1 MSVELESAV
10 QLMQGDCLERMKEIP
25 DGSVDMIL
33 ADLPYGTTACEWD
46 TRIPLEPLWE
56 QYKRVCKNNGV
67 VVLFGSEPFS
77 TMLRMSNID
86 NFRYDWIWEKTTA
99 SGFLSAN
106 KMPLKKHEIIS
117 VFYSS
122 DIFHDTTNYF
132 QRSKDYLIGEKQK
145 AEKAGYNM
153 REVLGN
159 YMGSHYF
166 TRKTQFAFPKLE
178 DYKKLQTTGFFQKEY
193 DEVKQ
198 IYNMEKC
205 GRGGTEQG
213 YDEAKR
219 EYDKAH
225 ALTYNPQMTEGKP
238 YKIRHAFCQQYK
250 NRNPKTEYDGMRY
263 PVSIIKFSQEMSGL
277 HPSQKP
283 VALLEYL
290 IKTYTNP
297 GETVLDNVMGSGS
310 TGVAAVNTGRKFIGI
325 ELDPGFY
332 ETAKSRIEKAIEE
345 KTEAASEAVF

>member
-1 MSVELESAV
+1 MSLEFVNGVS
-10 QLMQGDCLERMKEIP
+10 LMQGDCLERMKEIP

-46 TRIPLEPLWE
+46 TRIPFEPLWE
-56 QYKRVCKNNGV
+56 QYKRVCKSNGII
-67 VVLFGSEPFS
+67 VLFGSEPFS
-77 TMLRMSNID
+77 TMLRMSNIND
-86 NFRYDWIWEKTTA
+86 YRYDWIWEKMTA

-122 DIFHDTTNYF
+122 DLFYDTTNYF
-132 QRSKDYLIGEKQK
+132 QESKDYLIGEKQK
-145 AEKAGYNM
+145 AEKAGFNI

-178 DYKKLQTTGFFQKEY
+178 DYKKLQTTGFFQREY
-193 DEVKQ
+193 DEAKHE
-198 IYNMEKC
+198 YDEAKH
-205 GRGGTEQG
+205 E

-219 EYDKAH
+219 EYDEAH
-225 ALTYNPQMTEGKP
+225 ALTYNPQMTEGKE
-238 YKIRHAFCQQYK
+238 HARTHGSWKQYN
-250 NRNPKTEYDGMRY
+250 NRTVAPTRSNMYF
-263 PVSIIKFSQEMSGL
+263 PVSIIKYPQEKDGL
-277 HPSQKP
+277 HPTQKP

-290 IKTYTNP
+290 IKTYTNE

-325 ELDPGFY
+325 ELDKKFY
-332 ETAKSRIEKAIEE
+332 ETAKNRIEKAIEE
-345 KTEAASEAVF
+345 KTEPAPEAVF

>member
-1 MSVELESAV
+1 MNAETNCGVT
-10 QLMQGDCLERMKEIP
+10 LMQGDCLERMKEIP

-46 TRIPLEPLWE
+46 ARIPFEPLWE

-77 TMLRMSNID
+77 TMLRMSNIN

-122 DIFHDTTNYF
+122 DLFHDTTNYF

-145 AEKAGYNM
+145 AEKAGFNM

-178 DYKKLQTTGFFQKEY
+178 DYQKLQTTGFFQRE
-193 DEVKQ
+193 
-198 IYNMEKC
+198 
-205 GRGGTEQG
+205 

-219 EYDKAH
+219 EYDEAH

-238 YKIRHAFCQQYK
+238 YKITGERK
-250 NRNPKTEYDGMRY
+250 NNIYGQKIIGREYDGVRY
-263 PVSIIKFSQEMSGL
+263 PTSVLHFSKEMTML
-277 HPSQKP
+277 HPTQKP

-290 IKTYTNP
+290 IKTYTNE

-325 ELDPGFY
+325 ELDEKFY
-332 ETAKSRIEKAIEE
+332 ETAKNRIEKAIEE
-345 KTEAASEAVF
+345 KTEPASEAGF